1 MGDIMKKMTDQPP
14 NRFLWLYIFLTAN
27 MAKAAMDLSIT
38 IQTVLFGPFFEVRQW
53 LNFD

>member
-14 NRFLWLYIFLTAN
+14 NRFLRLYVFLPAI
-27 MAKAAMDLSIT
+27 MAKSALDLSIT

>member
-1 MGDIMKKMTDQPP
+1 MGDIMKKVTDQTP
-14 NRFLWLYIFLTAN
+14 NRFLWLDVFLPAD
-27 MAKAAMDLSIT
+27 MAKSALDLSIT